1 MQIKGKDFKVNTSKE
16 YLSIILKVLIENAIK
31 YSKDI
36 KKIDI
41 ELNPLQKKLI
51 IKDYG
56 IGIEEEKLKNIFE
69 RFYKADS
76 SRSQKGHGLGLSI
89 AKKLADAL
97 DIKITVESEINKGTT
112 FTLHFK

>member
-56 IGIEEEKLKNIFE
+56 IGIEEEKLKKTSL
-69 RFYKADS
+69 RDS
-76 SRSQKGHGLGLSI
+76 IKLTLQGL
-89 AKKLADAL
+89 KRDM
-97 DIKITVESEINKGTT
+97 V
-112 FTLHFK
+112 